1 MNHPV
6 EIQIIECE
14 EQLKEAML
22 HSDISVLDNLLAN
35 DLIFINHLGHIM
47 TKQDDLEAHKSKII
61 KISEISLS
69 DQNIKIERDIAIV
82 TVKAHIAGCFNNEKS
97 ENDFRFTRVWRK
109 TPSGTWKIV
118 AGHSSIVL

>member
-1 MNHPV
+1 MSHPV
-6 EIQIIECE
+6 KIQIIECE

-22 HSDISVLDNLLAN
+22 HSDIYVLDNLLAN
-35 DLIFINHLGHIM
+35 DLIFTNHLGHVM
-47 TKQDDLEAHKSKII
+47 TKQDDLEAHKSKAI

-69 DQNIKIERDIAIV
+69 DQNIKIQGGIVIV

-109 TPSGTWKIV
+109 DSSGAWQIV